1 LNREEKQLQKTWK
14 YARIGLLI
22 FPCFPTFGA
31 LILLVATVIAWKQ
44 NCSQIISKPVN
55 IALAILSIW
64 LIFIAL
70 FAGDRLE
77 AFLGLANFLPFF
89 LFFAAFNTIIKT
101 TEKLRELSWAIVIG
115 SVPVLI
121 IGLGQQFLN
130 WSTPPQLHFLLG
142 WVLEAGGNP
151 AGRMASVFIY
161 ANILAIYLVIV
172 LVLTLGLWLEEWQLF
187 KSKFPQNPQFILL
200 TFVLLSSSIAII
212 FTHSRNAWGLTI
224 FAVVAYGIY
233 LGWYWLIGL
242 VAAAVASVFGAAFGS
257 PPGRG
262 WLRAI
267 VPVYFWGR
275 LSDRY
280 FPNRPIPSL
289 RITQWQFAWN
299 LTRERPL
306 TGWGLRNFTPL
317 YEAQMDFWLG
327 HPHNLVLMLACETG
341 LPATLF
347 FCGWV
352 GWILARG
359 CLLLFDPPRPP
370 LRRGEEEASRPPLR
384 RGEEEASRPPLKRGE
399 EEASRPPLKRGEE
412 EASRPP
418 LKRGKEE
425 ASRPPLRRGKEE
437 ASRPPLRRGEKIGE
451 SSAGPPLSKG
461 GGGGIDE
468 GENRCPY
475 PPPTTH
481 PRSSLQNP
489 LPNSSD
495 RLIFFSYLVAFGG
508 CILFNMFDVTLF
520 DLRVNTISW
529 LLLAAICGIGCGEK
543 SDRF

>member
-1 LNREEKQLQKTWK
+1 MNPGKKQSQKTWK
-14 YARIGLLI
+14 YTKIGLLI
-22 FPCFPTFGA
+22 FPILPTWGA
-31 LILLVATVIAWKQ
+31 LVLLVATVLAWKQ
-44 NCSQIISKPVN
+44 NCSQIIKKPIN

-89 LFFAAFNTIIKT
+89 LLFAAFNTIIKT
-101 TEKLRELSWAIVIG
+101 TQQLREFSWAIALG

-121 IGLGQQFLN
+121 LGLGQQFLN
-130 WSTPPQLHFLLG
+130 WSTTPQLHFFLG
-142 WVLEAGGNP
+142 WILETGGNP

-161 ANILAIYLVIV
+161 ANTLAIYLVIV
-172 LVLTLGLWLEEWQLF
+172 LSLTLGLWLEEWQLF
-187 KSKFPQNPQFILL
+187 KSKFPKNPQFILL

-242 VAAAVASVFGAAFGS
+242 VTAAVASVFGAAFGS
-257 PPGRG
+257 PPGRE

-275 LSDRY
+275 LSDRD
-280 FPNRPIPSL
+280 FPNRPVASL
-289 RITQWQFAWN
+289 RVTQWQFTWD

-317 YEAQMDFWLG
+317 YEAKMNFWLG

-359 CLLLFDPPRPP
+359 VLWLAPP
-370 LRRGEEEASRPPLR
+370 
-384 RGEEEASRPPLKRGE
+384 RPPLKRGE
-399 EEASRPPLKRGEE
+399 EEPATTKS
-412 EASRPP
+412 
-418 LKRGKEE
+418 
-425 ASRPPLRRGKEE
+425 
-437 ASRPPLRRGEKIGE
+437 KIQNR
-451 SSAGPPLSKG
+451 SKV
-461 GGGGIDE
+461 
-468 GENRCPY
+468 CAV
-475 PPPTTH
+475 
-481 PRSSLQNP
+481 S
-489 LPNSSD
+489 
-495 RLIFFSYLVAFGG
+495 
-508 CILFNMFDVTLF
+508 
-520 DLRVNTISW
+520 
-529 LLLAAICGIGCGEK
+529 
-543 SDRF
+543 